1 MVVAEVMEVATVLL
15 ALLQQEQKLIGVGIA
30 AGTAVIGPGA
40 GMGYLIGQTIA
51 SIHRQPEAFEQT
63 RTLMFLG
70 IGLVEAFALYGIV
83 FALLIAFVLQERATF
98 SPLRRRFRDP
108 VVLPGQKLHERVM
121 PVLVYGCRFSSKIQ
135 DWRKLWRIEPAAR
148 TRRVR

>member
-1 MVVAEVMEVATVLL
+1 MEVLALIQPML
-15 ALLQQEQKLIGVGIA
+15 ALLQMSGNAELIGVGIA

-51 SIHRQPEAFEQT
+51 SIHRQPEAFDQT

-83 FALLIAFVLQERATF
+83 FALLIAFVL
-98 SPLRRRFRDP
+98 
-108 VVLPGQKLHERVM
+108 
-121 PVLVYGCRFSSKIQ
+121 
-135 DWRKLWRIEPAAR
+135 
-148 TRRVR
+148 

>member
-1 MVVAEVMEVATVLL
+1 MDAM
-15 ALLQQEQKLIGVGIA
+15 ALIQLQGDVEAGLKLVGVGIA

-51 SIHRQPEAFEQT
+51 SIHRQPEAFDQT

-83 FALLIAFVLQERATF
+83 FALLIAFVLTG
-98 SPLRRRFRDP
+98 S
-108 VVLPGQKLHERVM
+108 
-121 PVLVYGCRFSSKIQ
+121 
-135 DWRKLWRIEPAAR
+135 
-148 TRRVR
+148 

>member
-1 MVVAEVMEVATVLL
+1 MEPMLLLLSVEPL
-15 ALLQQEQKLIGVGIA
+15 ALLQASTQGYKYIGTGIA

-51 SIHRQPEAFEQT
+51 SIHRQPEAFDQT

-83 FALLIAFVLQERATF
+83 FALLIAFVL
-98 SPLRRRFRDP
+98 
-108 VVLPGQKLHERVM
+108 
-121 PVLVYGCRFSSKIQ
+121 
-135 DWRKLWRIEPAAR
+135 
-148 TRRVR
+148 

>member
-1 MVVAEVMEVATVLL
+1 MDAM
-15 ALLQQEQKLIGVGIA
+15 ALLQLQGDVEAGLKLVGVGIA

-51 SIHRQPEAFEQT
+51 SIHRQPEAFDQT

-83 FALLIAFVLQERATF
+83 FALLIAFVLTG
-98 SPLRRRFRDP
+98 S
-108 VVLPGQKLHERVM
+108 
-121 PVLVYGCRFSSKIQ
+121 
-135 DWRKLWRIEPAAR
+135 
-148 TRRVR
+148 

>member
-1 MVVAEVMEVATVLL
+1 MLMVIAEVFSVVLV
-15 ALLQQEQKLIGVGIA
+15 LLQQEQKLIGVGIA

-51 SIHRQPEAFEQT
+51 SIHRQPEQFDQT

-83 FALLIAFVLQERATF
+83 FALLIAFVL
-98 SPLRRRFRDP
+98 
-108 VVLPGQKLHERVM
+108 
-121 PVLVYGCRFSSKIQ
+121 
-135 DWRKLWRIEPAAR
+135 
-148 TRRVR
+148 

>member
-1 MVVAEVMEVATVLL
+1 MDVVMLFGGTL
-15 ALLQQEQKLIGVGIA
+15 ALLQVQGDVGAGLKLVGVGIA

-51 SIHRQPEAFEQT
+51 SIHRQPEAFDQT

-83 FALLIAFVLQERATF
+83 FALLIAFVLK
-98 SPLRRRFRDP
+98 
-108 VVLPGQKLHERVM
+108 G
-121 PVLVYGCRFSSKIQ
+121 
-135 DWRKLWRIEPAAR
+135 
-148 TRRVR
+148 

>member
-1 MVVAEVMEVATVLL
+1 MELL
-15 ALLQQEQKLIGVGIA
+15 ALLQASTEGYKYIGTGIA

-51 SIHRQPEAFEQT
+51 SIHRQPEAFDQT

-83 FALLIAFVLQERATF
+83 FALLIAFVL
-98 SPLRRRFRDP
+98 
-108 VVLPGQKLHERVM
+108 
-121 PVLVYGCRFSSKIQ
+121 
-135 DWRKLWRIEPAAR
+135 
-148 TRRVR
+148 

>member
-1 MVVAEVMEVATVLL
+1 MDVVTFFGGTL
-15 ALLQQEQKLIGVGIA
+15 ALLRVQGDVGAGLRLVGVGIA

-51 SIHRQPEAFEQT
+51 SIHRQPEAFDQT

-83 FALLIAFVLQERATF
+83 FALLIAFVLK
-98 SPLRRRFRDP
+98 
-108 VVLPGQKLHERVM
+108 G
-121 PVLVYGCRFSSKIQ
+121 
-135 DWRKLWRIEPAAR
+135 
-148 TRRVR
+148 